1 MTDANSPWLATYLHS
16 PIRRLES
23 MDRVSVRID
32 VWGNVA
38 DLIAIDLAFEMVN
51 ALMPSHMHAAV
62 YQLPGGHIGET

>member
-1 MTDANSPWLATYLHS
+1 
-16 PIRRLES
+16 